1 MAKDFSTMEDSN
13 PSSNP
18 SIHDVSDPA
27 RRIVVRGSLGAL
39 AAGLLSPLVSGC
51 VAPSGSGGA
60 PVFPPGPLLGFQG
73 ISASAADGI
82 RVPEGYEAS
91 VICKW
96 GEPVGMPGNMPA
108 FKPDASN
115 TAAEQSAQIG
125 MHHDGMHFFPLEG
138 NRRGLLAINHEYT
151 DDGLL
156 HADGFK
162 VMTAEKVAKS
172 IAAHGV
178 SIVEV
183 AQKADGAWD
192 MVRPSKFARR
202 ITTATP
208 MQITGPAAG
217 HAMMR
222 TAADPTG
229 TRVLGTLNNCA
240 AGPSAWNTFLT
251 SEENFAF
258 YFNGPDKP
266 DAHQAR
272 WGLRKNGRNYRW
284 HDHEARFDAVRHPN
298 EMNRFGWIVE
308 IDPTDPTSTPIK
320 HTALGRGA
328 HEIATVAVM
337 KDNRVTVYM
346 GEDAQFEYIT
356 KFVTRDAIKPG
367 GFKAN
372 RELLDHGTLYVA
384 RFDAD
389 GTGRWIE
396 LTAGRNGLTPAA
408 GFADQGE
415 LLVKTRQACDLVG
428 GTKMDRPEWIA
439 VDPKSGEV
447 YCTLTNNSNRGGKD
461 RPGIDAANPRANN
474 VMGNII
480 RWKENGDFD
489 AQTFTWNHFLLAGD
503 PVNERP
509 EARGNIKG
517 DILGCPDGLWFDA
530 RGLLWVQTDIF
541 ATQMNKGEFARIG
554 NNGMFGADPVTGEVR
569 RFLTG
574 PTNCEIT
581 GIATTPDLRTMFINV
596 QHPGE
601 SPGER
606 SDPARPNQY
615 SNWPDA
621 GVRPRSA
628 TVVIRRKDGGI
639 IGT

>member
-13 PSSNP
+13 RSSNP
-18 SIHDVSDPA
+18 SIHEVSDPD
-27 RRIVVRGSLGAL
+27 RRIWVQGSLGAL

-51 VAPSGSGGA
+51 VAPLGPTASS
-60 PVFPPGPLLGFQG
+60 FPPGPLLGFKG
-73 ISASAADGI
+73 IDASAHDGI
-82 RVPEGYEAS
+82 RVPEGYEAQ

-96 GEPVGMPGNMPA
+96 GDPVGVPGRMPA
-108 FKPDASN
+108 FRADASN
-115 TAAEQSAQIG
+115 SAADQNVQIG
-125 MHHDGMHFFPLEG
+125 MHHDGMGFFPLEG
-138 NRRGLLAINHEYT
+138 NRRGLLAMNHEYT

-156 HADGFK
+156 HSDGFK
-162 VMTAEKVAKS
+162 VMNAENVAKS

-178 SIVEV
+178 SVVEV
-183 AQKADGAWD
+183 AQQADGRWD
-192 MVRPSKFARR
+192 MVRPSRYARR

-217 HAMMR
+217 HALMR
-222 TAADPTG
+222 TAADPSG

-240 AGPSAWNTFLT
+240 ALPSAWDSFLT

-272 WGLRKNGRNYRW
+272 WGLRKNGRGYRW
-284 HDHEARFDAVRHPN
+284 HEFEERFDANRHPN

-308 IDPTDPTSTPIK
+308 IDPTDPNSTPVK
-320 HTALGRGA
+320 RTALGRGA

-337 KDNRVTVYM
+337 KDGRVTVYM

-356 KFVTRDAIKPG
+356 KFVSRDPIRPG
-367 GFKAN
+367 GFQAN

-389 GTGRWIE
+389 GSGRWIE
-396 LTAGRNGLTPAA
+396 LTAGKNGLTPDA
-408 GFADQGE
+408 GFADQGDM
-415 LLVKTRQACDLVG
+415 LVKTRQACDRVG

-439 VDPKSGEV
+439 VDPKSGQV
-447 YCTLTNNSNRGGKD
+447 YCTLTNNSNRGAKD
-461 RPGIDAANPRANN
+461 RPGVDAANPRANN
-474 VMGNII
+474 VMGQII
-480 RWKENGDFD
+480 RWKENGDFN
-489 AQTFTWNHFLLAGD
+489 AETFTWNHFLLAGD
-503 PVNERP
+503 PANERP

-517 DILGCPDGLWFDA
+517 DILGCPDGLWFDQ
-530 RGLLWVQTDIF
+530 RGLLWVQTDVF

-554 NNGMFGADPVTGEVR
+554 NNGMYAADPVSGEVR

-574 PTNCEIT
+574 PVNCEIT

>member
-51 VAPSGSGGA
+51 VAPTGPGQVPS
-60 PVFPPGPLLGFQG
+60 FPPGPLLGFQG

-108 FKPDASN
+108 FKADASN

-229 TRVLGTLNNCA
+229 TQVLGTLNNCA

-439 VDPKSGEV
+439 VDPKSGQV
-447 YCTLTNNSNRGGKD
+447 YCTLTNNSNRGAKD
-461 RPGIDAANPRANN
+461 RPGVDAANPRSRN
-474 VMGNII
+474 VMGQI
-480 RWKENGDFD
+480 
-489 AQTFTWNHFLLAGD
+489 
-503 PVNERP
+503 
-509 EARGNIKG
+509 
-517 DILGCPDGLWFDA
+517 
-530 RGLLWVQTDIF
+530 
-541 ATQMNKGEFARIG
+541 
-554 NNGMFGADPVTGEVR
+554 
-569 RFLTG
+569 
-574 PTNCEIT
+574 
-581 GIATTPDLRTMFINV
+581 
-596 QHPGE
+596 
-601 SPGER
+601 
-606 SDPARPNQY
+606 
-615 SNWPDA
+615 
-621 GVRPRSA
+621 
-628 TVVIRRKDGGI
+628 
-639 IGT
+639 

>member
-51 VAPSGSGGA
+51 VAPTGPGQVPS
-60 PVFPPGPLLGFQG
+60 FPPGPLLGFQG

-108 FKPDASN
+108 FKADASN

-229 TRVLGTLNNCA
+229 TQVLGTLNNCA

>member
-51 VAPSGSGGA
+51 VAPAGSGGA

-82 RVPEGYEAS
+82 RVPEGYVAS

-108 FKPDASN
+108 FKADASN

-183 AQKADGAWD
+183 AQKADGEWD
-192 MVRPSKFARR
+192 MVRPSRFARR

-222 TAADPTG
+222 TAADPAG
-229 TRVLGTLNNCA
+229 TQVLGTLNNCA

-372 RELLDHGTLYVA
+372 RDLLDHGTLYVA
-384 RFDAD
+384 RFDTD

-396 LTAGRNGLTPAA
+396 LTAGKNGLTSAA

-439 VDPKSGEV
+439 VDPKSGQV

-474 VMGNII
+474 VMGQII
-480 RWKENGDFD
+480 RWKESGDFD

>member
-13 PSSNP
+13 RSSNP
-18 SIHDVSDPA
+18 SIHDISDPS

-51 VAPSGSGGA
+51 VAPTGQVA
-60 PVFPPGPLLGFQG
+60 PAFPPGPLLGFKG
-73 ISASAADGI
+73 IEASAADTI

-96 GEPVGMPGNMPA
+96 GEPVGLAGNMPA

-115 TAAEQSAQIG
+115 TAAEQSVQIG

-138 NRRGLLAINHEYT
+138 NTRGLLAINHEYT

-183 AQKADGAWD
+183 ARKSDGSWD
-192 MVRPSKFARR
+192 MVRPSRYARR

-222 TAADPTG
+222 TAADPEG

-251 SEENFAF
+251 SEENFVF
-258 YFNGPDKP
+258 YFNGPEKP
-266 DAHQAR
+266 DAHQTR
-272 WGLRKNGRNYRW
+272 WGMRKNGRGYRW
-284 HDHEARFDAVRHPN
+284 HEHEARFDANQHPN

-308 IDPTDPTSTPIK
+308 IDPTDPSSPPIK
-320 HTALGRGA
+320 RTALGRGA

-337 KDNRVTVYM
+337 KDGRVTVYM

-356 KFVTRDAIKPG
+356 KFVSRDRIQPG

-396 LTAGRNGLTPAA
+396 LAAGKNGLTPAA
-408 GFADQGE
+408 GFENQGDV
-415 LLVKTRQACDLVG
+415 LIKARQASDLVG

-439 VDPKSGEV
+439 VDPKSGQV
-447 YCTLTNNSNRGGKD
+447 YCTLTNNSNRGAKG
-461 RPGIDAANPRANN
+461 RQGTDAANPRANN
-474 VMGNII
+474 AMGHII
-480 RWKENGDFD
+480 RWQENGDFD
-489 AQTFTWNHFLLAGD
+489 APTFRWNHFLLAGD
-503 PVNERP
+503 PANERP
-509 EARGNIKG
+509 EAKGNIKG

-530 RGLLWVQTDIF
+530 RGLLWIQTDIF

-554 NNGMFGADPVTGEVR
+554 NNAMLGADPVTGEVR

-581 GIATTPDLRTMFINV
+581 GVTTTPDLRTMFINV

-606 SDPARPNQY
+606 SDPAQPNRY

-639 IGT
+639 LGT

>member
-13 PSSNP
+13 RSSNP
-18 SIHDVSDPA
+18 SIHEVSDPG

-51 VAPSGSGGA
+51 VSTPGPGEVPS
-60 PVFPPGPLLGFQG
+60 FPPGPLLGFKG
-73 ISASAADGI
+73 ISASAADTI
-82 RVPEGYEAS
+82 RVPEGYVAS

-96 GEPVGMPGNMPA
+96 GEPVGVPGNMPA

-115 TAAEQSAQIG
+115 TAAEQSVQVG
-125 MHHDGMHFFPLEG
+125 MHHDGMHFFALEG

-183 AQKADGAWD
+183 AQKADGDWD

-222 TAADPTG
+222 TAADPAG

-272 WGLRKNGRNYRW
+272 WGLRKNGRGYRW
-284 HDHEARFDAVRHPN
+284 HEHEERFDANRHPN

-308 IDPTDPTSTPIK
+308 IDPTDPGSPPIK
-320 HTALGRGA
+320 RTALGRGA

-337 KDNRVTVYM
+337 KDGRVAVYM

-372 RELLDHGTLYVA
+372 RDLLDHGTLYVA

-389 GTGRWIE
+389 GTGRWLE
-396 LTAGRNGLTPAA
+396 LTAGKNGLTPAA

-439 VDPKSGEV
+439 VDPKSGQV
-447 YCTLTNNSNRGGKD
+447 YCTLTNNSNRGAKD
-461 RPGIDAANPRANN
+461 RPGVDAANPRANN
-474 VMGNII
+474 TMGNII

-489 AQTFTWNHFLLAGD
+489 AQTFSWNHFLLAGD

>member
-1 MAKDFSTMEDSN
+1 
-13 PSSNP
+13 
-18 SIHDVSDPA
+18 
-27 RRIVVRGSLGAL
+27 
-39 AAGLLSPLVSGC
+39 
-51 VAPSGSGGA
+51 
-60 PVFPPGPLLGFQG
+60 
-73 ISASAADGI
+73 
-82 RVPEGYEAS
+82 
-91 VICKW
+91 
-96 GEPVGMPGNMPA
+96 
-108 FKPDASN
+108 
-115 TAAEQSAQIG
+115 
-125 MHHDGMHFFPLEG
+125 
-138 NRRGLLAINHEYT
+138 
-151 DDGLL
+151 
-156 HADGFK
+156 
-162 VMTAEKVAKS
+162 
-172 IAAHGV
+172 
-178 SIVEV
+178 
-183 AQKADGAWD
+183 
-192 MVRPSKFARR
+192 
-202 ITTATP
+202 
-208 MQITGPAAG
+208 
-217 HAMMR
+217 
-222 TAADPTG
+222 
-229 TRVLGTLNNCA
+229 
-240 AGPSAWNTFLT
+240 
-251 SEENFAF
+251 
-258 YFNGPDKP
+258 
-266 DAHQAR
+266 
-272 WGLRKNGRNYRW
+272 
-284 HDHEARFDAVRHPN
+284 
-298 EMNRFGWIVE
+298 
-308 IDPTDPTSTPIK
+308 
-320 HTALGRGA
+320 
-328 HEIATVAVM
+328 
-337 KDNRVTVYM
+337 
-346 GEDAQFEYIT
+346 
-356 KFVTRDAIKPG
+356 
-367 GFKAN
+367 
-372 RELLDHGTLYVA
+372 
-384 RFDAD
+384 
-389 GTGRWIE
+389 
-396 LTAGRNGLTPAA
+396 
-408 GFADQGE
+408 
-415 LLVKTRQACDLVG
+415 VG

>member
-1 MAKDFSTMEDSN
+1 M
-13 PSSNP
+13 
-18 SIHDVSDPA
+18 
-27 RRIVVRGSLGAL
+27 
-39 AAGLLSPLVSGC
+39 
-51 VAPSGSGGA
+51 
-60 PVFPPGPLLGFQG
+60 
-73 ISASAADGI
+73 
-82 RVPEGYEAS
+82 
-91 VICKW
+91 ICKW

-108 FKPDASN
+108 FKADASN

-229 TRVLGTLNNCA
+229 TQVLGTLNNCA

-396 LTAGRNGLTPAA
+396 LTAGKNGLTSAA

-439 VDPKSGEV
+439 VDPKSGQV